1 MTENKHLKVFFK
13 AEKLRRLIFQIILM
27 SISIVTLFPIYFVI
41 VSSFKTRKEF
51 LYNLLGPPLSP
62 TFANFEQAMHQGN
75 LILWFR
81 NSVIMT
87 VSTVIIV
94 ALVSSAAAFAI
105 SKMEFKGRKTLLKI
119 LISLMVMPPVV
130 MVIPLFILMV
140 HVGLI
145 NNFIGVIVIYAG
157 LLAPFDVYLLNSFF
171 GSIHDEIIAAAAI
184 DGCSTGQIFSYI
196 ILPLS
201 LPAIT
206 TIVVVNGLWVW
217 NELMISLIFLQGNN
231 IRTFMAGLTQ
241 FQGRFT
247 VNQPLVLA
255 GALLG
260 MLPVMVLYLVGQKYF
275 VRGLTAGAVK

>member
-1 MTENKHLKVFFK
+1 MMEYKHSKGMVK
-13 AEKLRRLIFQIILM
+13 AENIRRILFQIILLT
-27 SISIVTLFPIYFVI
+27 ISLVTLFPIYFVI

-51 LYNLLGPPLSP
+51 LYNLFGPPLSP

-87 VSTVIIV
+87 VATVIIV
-94 ALVSSAAAFAI
+94 TLVSSAAAFAI
-105 SKMEFKGRKTLLKI
+105 SKLEFKGRIFLLRI
-119 LISLMVMPPVV
+119 LVSLMIMPPVV

-140 HVGLI
+140 RVGLI
-145 NNFIGVIVIYAG
+145 NNFLGVIIIYAG
-157 LLAPFDVYLLNSFF
+157 LLAPFSVYLLNSFF
-171 GSIHDEIIAAAAI
+171 SSIHDEIIAAAAI
-184 DGCSTGQIFSYI
+184 DGCSTFQIFRYI

-255 GALLG
+255 GAFLG
-260 MLPVMVLYLVGQKYF
+260 MLPVMILYLVGQKYF
-275 VRGLTAGAVK
+275 VRGLTAGAIK